1 MDFANSLNDQIE
13 AVAQAKLEAL
23 LESRGVGKEHLE
35 EVLKLQ
41 TEDAKDRRV
50 DAIIRNNGYE
60 RAGDADKFL
69 TTEER
74 NRARIT
80 YPELVDALGT
90 TEATIFIPRVMTRIV
105 REAVEPVLVL
115 ANLFRRL
122 RVPGATSVVQ
132 FPSVGAIQA
141 FNIAEGEEYPDQK
154 LEAAGYTI
162 AKIGK
167 VGLKVRFTEEVL
179 RYSSFDLVGL
189 HVRAAGRALA
199 RLKEQK
205 AADQLASQGILS
217 FDNVTPGAALN
228 GKTTGRD
235 LDLIGNDTIT
245 IHDIFQMYADLVN
258 AGFMPTDF
266 IVNPIGWLIF
276 AREPTMRAWAFQNG
290 GALFQPTQ
298 GQPGRGEPSESPNL
312 GPGSGGGTTF
322 GTINQQTTFQRHAT
336 SVFPANIGMIVSPF
350 IPFDTALSTTTIHLV
365 DRDEVGVI
373 VQDEDVVMA
382 RFEDPHRD
390 LQIMKWRERY
400 GLAISNDGEGM
411 VTANSVSIDKGF
423 DFESSARL
431 AISPTGTPTLPPIS

>member
-1 MDFANSLNDQIE
+1 MDFANSLTDHIDQ
-13 AVAQAKLEAL
+13 VAQAKLEAL
-23 LESRGVGKEHLE
+23 LESRGVGKEHLDD
-35 EVLKLQ
+35 VLKLQ
-41 TEDAKDRRV
+41 NEDAKERRV
-50 DAIIRNNGYE
+50 DSIIRNNGFE
-60 RAGDADKFL
+60 RASDADKFL
-69 TTEER
+69 TVEER
-74 NRARIT
+74 NRARIS
-80 YPELVDALGT
+80 YGELVDALGT

-105 REAVEPVLVL
+105 REAVEPVLVI
-115 ANLFRRL
+115 ANLFRKL

-154 LEAAGYTI
+154 LEGAGYTI

-205 AADQLASQGILS
+205 AADQLNTEGIVS
-217 FDNVTPGAALN
+217 FDNTGGSSLN
-228 GKTTGRD
+228 GTTSGRTIN
-235 LDLIGNDTIT
+235 LIGNDTIT

-276 AREPTMRAWAFQNG
+276 AREPTMRAWAFQHG
-290 GALFQPTQ
+290 GAMFQPTQ
-298 GQPGRGEPSESPNL
+298 GQPGRGEPGESPNL

-322 GTINQQTTFQRHAT
+322 GTINQQTTFQTHARHI
-336 SVFPANIGMIVSPF
+336 FPANIGMIVSPF
-350 IPFDTALSTTTIHLV
+350 IEFDTSLSTTTIHLV

-373 VQDEDVVMA
+373 VQDEDVVMD

-400 GLAISNDGEGM
+400 GLAISNDGEGV
-411 VTANSVSIDKGF
+411 VTAKGISVDKGF
-423 DFESSARL
+423 DFESGARL
-431 AISPTGTPTLPPIS
+431 AVSGTATVLPPL